1 MLVNKMLK
9 PVRLQLYSGLELE
22 QKEDVLRESVIVQQ
36 HAITRMKKEYELKDQ
51 LVYLKGYCTG
61 FQHAL
66 KSLEITGIVLSIRM
80 SKTARKKFQRIKKL

>member
-51 LVYLKGYCTG
+51 LVCLKV
-61 FQHAL
+61 L
-66 KSLEITGIVLSIRM
+66 LSLLSGL
-80 SKTARKKFQRIKKL
+80 SCFNK